1 MKFVLVEVIERD
13 ISTPEFFNTKE
24 EAYTRMVEY
33 MAQVLGETYDT
44 FKEKIDSD
52 GFVEDGCINDEMA
65 FINDC
70 HGNNYDWKIF
80 EI

>member
-24 EAYTRMVEY
+24 EAYTC
-33 MAQVLGETYDT
+33 MADRIAEVLGENGEEV
-44 FKEKIDSD
+44 KEKILNNELMEDCYFNNDMAYISD
-52 GFVEDGCINDEMA
+52 Y
-65 FINDC
+65 